1 MGEAERL
8 SRAGAG
14 RPARAFRDFEWTTK
28 DSWSRRRRVIG
39 KAEWTRGEANPRFL
53 VTSFKADACRAQ
65 PLYERLYCEP
75 GRLRREEQAAEWKGG
90 VGFAPA
96 QGSARF

>member
-14 RPARAFRDFEWTTK
+14 RPARVFRDFEWTTK

-39 KAEWTRGEANPRFL
+39 KAEWTHGEANPRFL
-53 VTSFKADACRAQ
+53 VTSFKADAWRAQ
-65 PLYERLYCEP
+65 PLYDGCSP
-75 GRLRREEQAAEWKGG
+75 SS
-90 VGFAPA
+90 V
-96 QGSARF
+96 STARG